1 MRLLWCRPRGRALE
15 LVKKHAPEHLDTA
28 KKTKWVVELVQGIMA
43 DHDAATEDAQTQHS
57 AELAASKQETADAVA
72 ESMESAAQTRLA
84 KEEMAAVQQA
94 VYAAKAE
101 VQAAKVALEQAEMSA
116 VVAATECMNMQK
128 VAQAGSQGDKKAR
141 RVLSLRAHHLK
152 ETLLK
157 AKTDLKAHKATARQQ
172 AYQIE
177 VMSREHEVAAAAAC
191 QLTEQLA
198 LQQQQQAAKQ
208 ALKQSKS
215 QSRLY
220 QTKPAAEAEG
230 TATIAAAHPK
240 STVGPHPTASPGV
253 SPARTVAPVRSPI
266 RPAAAAPR
274 PQQIKEEGVLADKQ
288 VPTVPDSTAGTQ
300 SMATNAARMV
310 GACMFFLGG
319 GED

>member
-1 MRLLWCRPRGRALE
+1 MY
-15 LVKKHAPEHLDTA
+15 VSQDTA
-28 KKTKWVVELVQGIMA
+28 KKTKWVVELVQGMMA
-43 DHDAATEDAQTQHS
+43 DHDAAAEDAQAQHI

-72 ESMESAAQTRLA
+72 ESMESAAQTRLV
-84 KEEMAAVQQA
+84 KEELAGVQQA
-94 VYAAKAE
+94 LDAAKAE
-101 VQAAKVALEQAEMSA
+101 VEAAKVALEQAEMSA

-157 AKTDLKAHKATARQQ
+157 AKTDLKAHKATTRQQ

-177 VMSREHEVAAAAAC
+177 VMSREHAMAAAAAC

-198 LQQQQQAAKQ
+198 LQQQQQQAAKH

-220 QTKPAAEAEG
+220 QSKPAAEAEG
-230 TATIAAAHPK
+230 TATVAAVHTN
-240 STVGPHPTASPGV
+240 SNVRPHPTASPGV
-253 SPARTVAPVRSPI
+253 SPVRTVAPVRSPI

-274 PQQIKEEGVLADKQ
+274 PQQTKEEGLLADKQ
-288 VPTVPDSTAGTQ
+288 VPPVPDYAAGAQ
-300 SMATNAARMV
+300 SMVTNAARMSAWGDASV
-310 GACMFFLGG
+310 FFGTPCTFADAQHVQKKAKAG
-319 GED
+319 NS